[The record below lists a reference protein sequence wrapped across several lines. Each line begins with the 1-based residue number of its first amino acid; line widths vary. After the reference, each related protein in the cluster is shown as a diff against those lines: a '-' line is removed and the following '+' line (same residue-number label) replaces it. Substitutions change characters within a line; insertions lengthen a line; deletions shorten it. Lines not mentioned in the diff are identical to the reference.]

1 MAQQSVSVS
10 RTIAA
15 PAAKIFDIVASPSG
29 HVQMDGSGTVTS
41 VKSDQP
47 DRLSLGSKFG
57 MKMRMGLPYQI
68 RNTVVEFE
76 ENRLIAW
83 QHPGRHRWRF
93 ELEEVEG
100 GTLVTET
107 FDWSTSR
114 APKMIELLGY
124 PKKHPVAMEK
134 TLENLERLATA

>member
-1 MAQQSVSVS
+1 MGQQSVSVS

-15 PAAKIFDIVASPSG
+15 PAAKIFDIIASPSG

-76 ENRLIAW
+76 ENTLIAW

-114 APKMIELLGY
+114 IPKAIELMGY
-124 PKKHPVAMEK
+124 PKKHPASMEK
-134 TLENLERLATA
+134 TLENLERLVTA